1 MIRAEQVRK
10 RYGSAVALD
19 GVDLEVG
26 AGQILAILGP
36 NGAGK
41 TTLLEILEGFQ
52 RPDSG
57 RVVVLGGD
65 PCTGGSRL
73 RERMG
78 VMLQECEP
86 EPYLSVCELLELYRG
101 YYHRPRSLPELLR
114 LVGLEDKQDCR
125 IRSLSGGQ
133 RRRLDLAVALVGRP
147 ELVFMDEPTTGF
159 DPEARQVAWRAAQS
173 LRCEGTTIV
182 LTTHYLEEAETLAD
196 RLIILA
202 NGKIRAEGTPGNIG
216 GRLHGPTRISFR
228 LPDHLP
234 AEDLP
239 LPGCVTDGMWTTTSE
254 RSTVAVH
261 ALTSWAVRQGVD
273 LEGLSVSRP
282 SLQDAYLELIR

>member
-1 MIRAEQVRK
+1 MIKAEQVRK
-10 RYGSAVALD
+10 RYGSVVALD
-19 GVDLEVG
+19 GVDLEVRSG
-26 AGQILAILGP
+26 EILAILGP

-57 RVVVLGGD
+57 KVTVLGAD
-65 PCTGGSRL
+65 PYAGGPRL
-73 RERMG
+73 RERVG

-86 EPYLSVCELLELYRG
+86 EPNLSVGELLELYRG
-101 YYHRPRSLPELLR
+101 YYRRPRSLPGLLE

-147 ELVFMDEPTTGF
+147 ELIFMDEPTTGF
-159 DPEARQVAWRAAQS
+159 DPQARQVAWRAARS
-173 LRCEGTTIV
+173 LRDEGATIV
-182 LTTHYLEEAETLAD
+182 LTTHYLEEAESLAD
-196 RLIILA
+196 RLVVLSA
-202 NGKIRAEGTPGNIG
+202 GKIRAEGTPDNIG
-216 GRLHGPTRISFR
+216 SRLHGATRISFR
-228 LPDHLP
+228 LPERLP
-234 AEDLP
+234 AEALP
-239 LPGCVTDGMWTTTSE
+239 LHGCLTEGLWTTTTE
-254 RSTVAVH
+254 QSTVALH
-261 ALTSWAVRQGVD
+261 ALTTWAVRQGVE